1 MNQLNEIMIYF
12 PGAIVFFLVTLV
24 ALVLSFFSRSKTQS
38 PQKTINFKRF
48 TVGLAILLGFT
59 FLQFIFNLVSWII
72 SYDNFRI
79 LSIIDRLFVMLS
91 LVCLVWMFLSV
102 TSRHLPNILAGI
114 TGFLAVVTFV
124 VSLIMHIFFSATN
137 LFFTAW
143 VNGIWWIIG
152 FLGCLAMFIYL
163 VMRQKLRS
171 ITTLLLFTIAGLGF
185 LAQIFLPSDQI
196 LPAYIRLSQ
205 LLYYPILILIAC
217 QVGSSSTATSLE
229 NSSPAT
235 QSKLDLTPRVAAA
248 LIETSLQGSGKK
260 LLNSLTHGLS
270 LLAMADICGI
280 VKVDKISTTLH
291 FTSIYDLF
299 REDYINDFSLPFSQ
313 LPAISS
319 ALLDQK
325 ELTLENAK
333 SKDITD
339 LMQATAYN
347 QVGTVTVFPLKYNG
361 RQVDSGLIFLSP
373 YTMRSCKPETLNSLA
388 KISPT
393 ILQVLDHAKAI
404 EENKDAFD
412 SQLVLLNKV
421 NREREEI
428 KDQLDHAQALLAEL
442 RGEFTASKS
451 NYQKEI
457 QLWIERQQNLE
468 RQNQELQ
475 ILVEKSKS
483 AISDLA
489 TLTAQ
494 KDHLEKRLAES
505 SLKINSMQSALLKTK
520 AMIDET
526 VASGEESGFITPDG
540 TTSGVRQARSAE
552 ISISG
557 TNPGEVRLSTIIE
570 KEVNAVIDLYTSKN
584 VKLEL
589 QFHDNQ
595 GSCISKPEDLGEIVH
610 HLLENAVKI
619 SPIGQKVILDLTTSA
634 DNNLNQL
641 LTIEVTDVG
650 GGISQAEQAAF
661 FSMIDRQGQPIP
673 GGVGDAAGLRKMVHL
688 VKKVQGKLWIRSG
701 VDKPTTYKI
710 DLPVI
715 RNSDIV
721 DHGSGS

>member
-1 MNQLNEIMIYF
+1 MNQLDEIMIYF
-12 PGAIVFFLVTLV
+12 PGAIVFFMVTLV
-24 ALVLSFFSRSKTQS
+24 ALVLSFFSRPKTQS
-38 PQKTINFKRF
+38 PQKTINSKRF
-48 TVGLAILLGFT
+48 KVGLAILLGLT

-72 SYDNFRI
+72 SYENFRI
-79 LSIIDRLFVMLS
+79 LSITDRLFIMLS

-124 VSLIMHIFFSATN
+124 ISLIMHIFFSATN

-143 VNGIWWIIG
+143 VNSIWWIIG
-152 FLGCLAMFIYL
+152 FLGCSAMFIYL
-163 VMRQKLRS
+163 VMRQKPRS
-171 ITTLLLFTIAGLGF
+171 LPTLLLFAIAAFGF

-205 LLYYPILILIAC
+205 LLYYPILILIAS
-217 QVGSSSTATSLE
+217 QVGSSSTATSYE
-229 NSSPAT
+229 NSAPAI

-248 LIETSLQGSGKK
+248 LMETSLQGSGKK

-280 VKVDKISTTLH
+280 VKVDKDSATLD
-291 FTSIYDLF
+291 FSSIYDLF
-299 REDYINDFSLPFSQ
+299 REDYINDFSLPFTQ
-313 LPAISS
+313 LPEISS

-325 ELTLENAK
+325 QLILESEK
-333 SKDITD
+333 SRDID
-339 LMQATAYN
+339 ELMQATAYN

-361 RQVDSGLIFLSP
+361 RQVDSGLIFMSP
-373 YTMRSCKPETLNSLA
+373 YTMRSCKPETLNGLA

-404 EENKDAFD
+404 EENRDAFD
-412 SQLVLLNKV
+412 SQLISLNKV
-421 NREREEI
+421 NREKETI
-428 KDQLDHAQALLAEL
+428 QDQLDHAQALLTEL
-442 RGEFTASKS
+442 RGEFSASKS
-451 NYQKEI
+451 NHQKEI

-475 ILVEKSKS
+475 VLVEKSRS
-483 AISDLA
+483 AINDLA

-505 SLKINSMQSALLKTK
+505 SLKINSLQSALLKTK

-540 TTSGVRQARSAE
+540 TTSGEQQERSAE
-552 ISISG
+552 VSISG
-557 TNPGEVRLSTIIE
+557 TNPGEVRLSTIVE
-570 KEVNAVIDLYTSKN
+570 KEVNAVMDLCVSKN

-589 QFHDNQ
+589 HFNGNQ
-595 GSCISKPEDLGEIVH
+595 ASSVTKPEDLGEIVR

-619 SPIGQKVILDLTTSA
+619 SPVGQKVILDLTTST
-634 DNNLNQL
+634 DNDLKQL
-641 LTIEVTDVG
+641 LTLQVTDFG
-650 GGISQAEQAAF
+650 GGISPAEQAAY

-688 VKKVQGKLWIRSG
+688 IKEVQGKLWVRSG
-701 VDKPTTYKI
+701 IDKPTTYKI

-715 RNSDIV
+715 NGSAMIDQGSNS
-721 DHGSGS
+721 